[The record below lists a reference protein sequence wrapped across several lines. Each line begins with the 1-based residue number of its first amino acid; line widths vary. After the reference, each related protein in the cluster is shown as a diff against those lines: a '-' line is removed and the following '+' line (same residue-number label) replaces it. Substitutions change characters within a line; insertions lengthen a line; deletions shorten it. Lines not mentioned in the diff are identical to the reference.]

1 MWRTYL
7 DGEVG
12 KVEDK
17 VWQFGEV
24 TVKRVVTDHIRGEK
38 RIASYVY
45 CSVSCP
51 CHCHRRTRRRKT
63 QRIQR
68 AIPSGLLCFKK
79 WVPLDFD
86 FRNESKRLISKQ
98 KHFLTGG
105 GALWFFFP
113 AIGFPS
119 DFVAD
124 WFYIFLGK
132 SLDLI
137 LLSGSSLYC
146 MHGSSGC
153 LACYS
158 KNAPKTKVNEPPKR
172 LLNEHR
178 TEKKPSISEDFWTTS
193 TWDMDNSAVQSQGS
207 ISSISTNQTLDPHGG
222 SGSNSTPSE
231 FVNHGKWVIY
241 RLLMTFQS
249 LSRFGSLI
257 TCLLLW
263 NQTRHRWVGNKKS
276 ESPSKKIREPK
287 LSTHCLSMVKSLC
300 PCSWNASYESLLG
313 SSKPFPQ
320 PIPLPEMVDFL
331 VDIWEQEGLYD

>member
-1 MWRTYL
+1 MWPNLWWENVKTC
-7 DGEVG
+7 
-12 KVEDK
+12 
-17 VWQFGEV
+17 
-24 TVKRVVTDHIRGEK
+24 TVNKRVQAPRKIIKWWGIEAPTHESHYINFPSQ
-38 RIASYVY
+38 SYVY

-51 CHCHRRTRRRKT
+51 CHCHRRTGRRKT

-86 FRNESKRLISKQ
+86 FRNEGKRLISKQ

-158 KNAPKTKVNEPPKR
+158 KNAPKTKVNEPLKR

-231 FVNHGKWVIY
+231 FVNHG
-241 RLLMTFQS
+241 
-249 LSRFGSLI
+249 
-257 TCLLLW
+257 LLLW

-287 LSTHCLSMVKSLC
+287 LR
-300 PCSWNASYESLLG
+300 
-313 SSKPFPQ
+313 
-320 PIPLPEMVDFL
+320 
-331 VDIWEQEGLYD
+331 

>member
-1 MWRTYL
+1 MRPNLWWGNVKTC
-7 DGEVG
+7 
-12 KVEDK
+12 
-17 VWQFGEV
+17 
-24 TVKRVVTDHIRGEK
+24 TVNKRVQAPRKIIKWWGIEAPTHESHYINFPSQ
-38 RIASYVY
+38 SYVY

-51 CHCHRRTRRRKT
+51 CHCHRRTGRRKT

-231 FVNHGKWVIY
+231 FVNHG
-241 RLLMTFQS
+241 
-249 LSRFGSLI
+249 
-257 TCLLLW
+257 LLLW

-287 LSTHCLSMVKSLC
+287 L
-300 PCSWNASYESLLG
+300 SWNASYESLLG